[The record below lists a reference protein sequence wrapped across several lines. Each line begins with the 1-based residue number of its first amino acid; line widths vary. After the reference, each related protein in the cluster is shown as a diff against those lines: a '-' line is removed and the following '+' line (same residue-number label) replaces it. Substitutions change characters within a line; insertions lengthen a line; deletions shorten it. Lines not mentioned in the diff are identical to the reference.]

1 MPAAA
6 PVRIVHLGVGNFYRA
21 HAAWYTHHAP
31 DARHGPEVLVKL
43 PAKYLS
49 IIAYPQG

>member
-1 MPAAA
+1 MLEGE
-6 PVRIVHLGVGNFYRA
+6 VVYRHGDRLFTMQPGDSLFFDA
-21 HAAWYTHHAP
+21 